1 MKNLKWSVL
10 LVLSSMLILAG
21 CGDKNKSGGSGTD
34 SYWGGLNT
42 GTYSGPAPLNTSN
55 PYVAGIFQTLPCS
68 AGGFNTGNQ
77 RMGSGQLINMSVAF
91 NSTYL
96 GISTEGDIALV
107 TSDQSGQAVLSLY
120 LCPRPN
126 LQSASASGLV
136 INRSAVG
143 CRIDEITR
151 LSVFSNGLPAPI
163 NFFPADFNPQLRQVM
178 QCGGF

>member
-10 LVLSSMLILAG
+10 FVFSSLLILGA
-21 CGDKNKSGGSGTD
+21 CGEKNKSGQSGTE

-42 GTYSGPAPLNTSN
+42 GTYNGPAPLNTSN
-55 PYVAGIFQTLPCS
+55 PYVAGIFQNLPCS
-68 AGGFNTGNQ
+68 AGGINAGSQ
-77 RMGSGQLINMSVAF
+77 RMGSGQLINMGVAF
-91 NSTYL
+91 NSTYI

-107 TSDQSGQAVLSLY
+107 TSDQSGKAVLSLY

-143 CRIDEITR
+143 CRIDEITH
-151 LSVFSNGLPAPI
+151 LSVMSPGMPLI
-163 NFFPADFNPQLRQVM
+163 NFFPADYNAQLRQVM
-178 QCGGF
+178 QCSGF